1 MVGVS
6 RFHYHHYFLFRFVLE
21 NHRMVASVD
30 FTVLNGTFGQVNGV
44 AATPPLFAVLV
55 AQVQR
60 MAFFCPELAPSV
72 ILSLGIAVTE
82 GLGGLRA
89 AQQLMTPILKPLL
102 GIPGICSLALI
113 ANLQNTD
120 AAAGM
125 TKEMAD
131 DGTITD
137 REGYFR
143 HLPDQRQRH
152 YYQLLLIRYCTV
164 YQYHG
169 SGDYSW
175 SLSLF

>member
-1 MVGVS
+1 
-6 RFHYHHYFLFRFVLE
+6 
-21 NHRMVASVD
+21 
-30 FTVLNGTFGQVNGV
+30 
-44 AATPPLFAVLV
+44 
-55 AQVQR
+55 
-60 MAFFCPELAPSV
+60 MAFFC
-72 ILSLGIAVTE
+72 
-82 GLGGLRA
+82 LRA
-89 AQQLMTPILKPLL
+89 RPIGHFISGYYCRNRRVGRSSRSTTADDADPQTPAGYPWY
-102 GIPGICSLALI
+102 CSLALI

-152 YYQLLLIRYCTV
+152 YYQLLLIRCCAV

-169 SGDYSW
+169 SGDYSLVVILIFKFIGANFLRLW
-175 SLSLF
+175 IAGLKTDS

>member
-1 MVGVS
+1 MGCG
-6 RFHYHHYFLFRFVLE
+6 
-21 NHRMVASVD
+21 N
-30 FTVLNGTFGQVNGV
+30 
-44 AATPPLFAVLV
+44 PP
-55 AQVQR
+55 
-60 MAFFCPELAPSV
+60 FCGIGGRCKGWLSFCLELAPSV
-72 ILSLGIAVTE
+72 ILSLGIIAVTE
-82 GLGGLRA
+82 GLGVPA
-89 AQQLMTPILKPLL
+89 HTTADDADPQTLL

-152 YYQLLLIRYCTV
+152 YYQLFHQMLHCLPVSR
-164 YQYHG
+164 
-169 SGDYSW
+169 
-175 SLSLF
+175 FR